1 MQNNTL
7 AVLPYFLRKNTCSIQ
22 TKNMENNL
30 LAHMRMSK
38 QAKLINGNKILFLN
52 SERCYMQM
60 FKFSKEIFTSACKM
74 VTSGIWG

>member
-1 MQNNTL
+1 
-7 AVLPYFLRKNTCSIQ
+7 
-22 TKNMENNL
+22 MENNL

-60 FKFSKEIFTSACKM
+60 FKFSKEIFASACKM